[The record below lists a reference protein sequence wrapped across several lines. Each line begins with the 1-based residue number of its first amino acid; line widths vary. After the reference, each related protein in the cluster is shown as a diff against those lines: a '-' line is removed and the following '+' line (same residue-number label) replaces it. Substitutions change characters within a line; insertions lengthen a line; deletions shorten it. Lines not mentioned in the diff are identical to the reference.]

1 MTIHGRLISSL
12 ICAVALLSNGAAVGT
27 AQEKAAHPHGDVV
40 FQHVVV
46 GEAGPGQ
53 DEHMRMPFE
62 MMVPPGR
69 GDTFMFISSE
79 MSLDGKTVKGAPYS
93 AQAISEHTQTLQ
105 DGNRIVHKSTASV
118 YRDSEGRTRRD
129 QTLNAVGSYTAAGA
143 PPQTFFI
150 NDPVANVNYILEP
163 DTKTARRVDLSKLPP
178 RRGFGGGKVI
188 VRERGEQRVQVVT
201 GDKSADSGPVE
212 VTIARPGGVRVEADA
227 KNVKKESLGKQTIE
241 GVAADGTRY
250 TRTIAAGEIG
260 NEQAINIVS
269 ESWYSAELQTV
280 VMSKHS
286 DPRFGESSY
295 RLTGINRSEPA
306 ASLFQVP
313 SDYSVKDAMPPD
325 MQFKIDREMRRPK
338 NEQ

>member
-1 MTIHGRLISSL
+1 MKIQGRLISSL
-12 ICAVALLSNGAAVGT
+12 ICAVALLSNGAGVGK
-27 AQEKAAHPHGDVV
+27 AQEKAAQPQSDVV
-40 FQHVVV
+40 IKQVIV
-46 GEAGPGQ
+46 GEAAPGQ

-69 GDTFMFISSE
+69 GDTFMYVSSE

-105 DGNRIVHKSTASV
+105 DGNRIAHKSTAAV
-118 YRDSEGRTRRD
+118 YRDSEGRTRRE

-178 RRGFGGGKVI
+178 RRGFGGKKVI
-188 VRERGEQRVQVVT
+188 REGGEQRVQVVT
-201 GDKSADSGPVE
+201 GDKSSDSGPVE
-212 VTIARPGGVRVEADA
+212 VTVARSGVRAEADA

-241 GVAADGTRY
+241 GVAAEGTRY
-250 TRTIAAGEIG
+250 TVTIAAGEIG

-269 ESWYSAELQTV
+269 ESWYSADLQTV
-280 VMSKHS
+280 VMSKRS

-313 SDYSVKDAMPPD
+313 SDYSVKEAMPPD
-325 MQFKIDREMRRPK
+325 MQFKIEREMRRPK
-338 NEQ
+338 NDQ